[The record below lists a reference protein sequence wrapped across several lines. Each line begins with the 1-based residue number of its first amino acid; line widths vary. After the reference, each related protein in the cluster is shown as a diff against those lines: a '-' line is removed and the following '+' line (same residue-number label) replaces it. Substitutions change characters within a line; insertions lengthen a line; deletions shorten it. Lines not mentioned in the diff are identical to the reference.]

1 MQNVDFLPERIRAQR
16 RRRRRIAKHTYML
29 TIVLAGMTI
38 LGFLRRGQIQAVRA
52 EEGQLDGQKA
62 DIALQLARRDVL
74 EREKAELYVIQR
86 IDGKLGSRLS
96 AFMLLSELQSLL
108 PPSIVLTQLSVETM
122 DVLVGGRGAGGNGRR
137 GRGVRTAGS
146 RSGGTDA
153 TVKRLRLTLTGL
165 ATKDVDVA
173 NFIGQV
179 SACPLFEDVNM
190 SYSRDVKIKD
200 RTARQFEA
208 SCYVVR

>member
-16 RRRRRIAKHTYML
+16 RRSRRVAKHTYML
-29 TIVLAGMTI
+29 TICLAGLTI
-38 LGFLRRGQIQAVRA
+38 LGFLRNGQIQTVRA
-52 EEGQLDGQKA
+52 EEGQLGAQES
-62 DIALQLARRDVL
+62 DIDLQLARRDSL
-74 EREKAELYVIQR
+74 EREKAELYVIQK
-86 IDGKLGSRLS
+86 IDGQLGSRLS
-96 AFMLLSELQSLL
+96 AFMLLSELQGLL
-108 PPSIVLTQLSVETM
+108 PESVVLTQLSVETM
-122 DVLVGGRGAGGNGRR
+122 DVLVGSGGVKANRT
-137 GRGVRTAGS
+137 RGVRTAAA
-146 RSGGTDA
+146 RLDATDA

-190 SYSRDVKIKD
+190 SYSRDGKIED
-200 RTARQFEA
+200 RMARQFQA

>member
-1 MQNVDFLPERIRAQR
+1 MHNVDFLPERIRAQR

-29 TIVLAGMTI
+29 TICLAGLAI
-38 LGFLRRGQIQAVRA
+38 LGFLRNGQLQTVRA
-52 EEGQLDGQKA
+52 EVGQLGVQEA

-86 IDGKLGSRLS
+86 IDGQLGSRLS
-96 AFMLLSELQSLL
+96 AYMLLSELQDLL
-108 PPSIVLTQLSVETM
+108 PPSVVLTHLSVETK
-122 DVLVGGRGAGGNGRR
+122 DVLVGAGSAGASGNRS
-137 GRGVRTAGS
+137 RGVRTAAA
-146 RSGGTDA
+146 RSSGTDA
-153 TVKRLRLTLTGL
+153 TVKRLRLSLTGL

-200 RTARQFEA
+200 RMARQFQA

>member
-16 RRRRRIAKHTYML
+16 RRSRRVAKHTYML
-29 TIVLAGMTI
+29 TICLAGLTI
-38 LGFLRRGQIQAVRA
+38 LGFLRNGQIQTVRA
-52 EEGQLDGQKA
+52 EEGQLGAQES
-62 DIALQLARRDVL
+62 DIDLQLARRDSL
-74 EREKAELYVIQR
+74 EREKAELYVIQK
-86 IDGKLGSRLS
+86 IDGQLGSRLS
-96 AFMLLSELQSLL
+96 AFMLLSELQGLL
-108 PPSIVLTQLSVETM
+108 PESVVLTQLSVETM
-122 DVLVGGRGAGGNGRR
+122 DVLVASGGTKANRA
-137 GRGVRTAGS
+137 RGVRTAAA

-190 SYSRDVKIKD
+190 SYSRDVKIED
-200 RTARQFEA
+200 RTARQFQA